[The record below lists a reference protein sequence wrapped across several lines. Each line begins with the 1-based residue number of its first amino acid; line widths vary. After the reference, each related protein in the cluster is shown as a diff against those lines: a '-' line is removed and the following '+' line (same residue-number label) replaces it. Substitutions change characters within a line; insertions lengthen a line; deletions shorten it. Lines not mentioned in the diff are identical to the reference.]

1 MKQKN
6 KIKIPIA
13 VIAILLLSIIIF
25 TNVSKAITPK
35 KYNLEAMGEAVTLLK
50 YKNEP
55 ITSYYVGYAG
65 KIYNYPAYCLDKTKE
80 FITNELSYSV
90 TEKGEVE
97 NTILWRYI
105 VNGYPYKTEKELE
118 CIGRNE
124 AYVATQQAIY
134 CYIYGQK
141 IEDYEPIGEAGKRT
155 LQAMKNII
163 KNAQSSEE
171 TPSKQSVKINEID
184 TEFKQDNLDERYA
197 SKTYEITSSLPMKSY
212 KVILENLKEEED
224 KKVKITD
231 LNNIEK
237 TEFNQNEKFKI
248 LLPKENIEEYIN
260 FKITIQAKIEAKP
273 VIYAIPDN
281 DFYQDFAIP
290 ASKTEEI
297 VNETIVETIVET
309 TSEKEPEIPN
319 KEVEIK
325 KLPITGM

>member
-134 CYIYGQK
+134 CNAALKGSALQ
-141 IEDYEPIGEAGKRT
+141 EATR
-155 LQAMKNII
+155 
-163 KNAQSSEE
+163 
-171 TPSKQSVKINEID
+171 
-184 TEFKQDNLDERYA
+184 
-197 SKTYEITSSLPMKSY
+197 
-212 KVILENLKEEED
+212 
-224 KKVKITD
+224 
-231 LNNIEK
+231 
-237 TEFNQNEKFKI
+237 
-248 LLPKENIEEYIN
+248 
-260 FKITIQAKIEAKP
+260 
-273 VIYAIPDN
+273 
-281 DFYQDFAIP
+281 
-290 ASKTEEI
+290 
-297 VNETIVETIVET
+297 
-309 TSEKEPEIPN
+309 EKEHC
-319 KEVEIK
+319 KQ
-325 KLPITGM
+325 

>member
-237 TEFNQNEKFKI
+237 TEFNQNKF
-248 LLPKENIEEYIN
+248 
-260 FKITIQAKIEAKP
+260 
-273 VIYAIPDN
+273 
-281 DFYQDFAIP
+281 
-290 ASKTEEI
+290 
-297 VNETIVETIVET
+297 
-309 TSEKEPEIPN
+309 
-319 KEVEIK
+319 
-325 KLPITGM
+325 